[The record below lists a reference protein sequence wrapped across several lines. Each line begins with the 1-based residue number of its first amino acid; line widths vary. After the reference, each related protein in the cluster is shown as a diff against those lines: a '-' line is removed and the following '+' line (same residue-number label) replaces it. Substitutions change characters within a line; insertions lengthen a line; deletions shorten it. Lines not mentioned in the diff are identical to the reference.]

1 MPLNIC
7 FGSLLV
13 QATSNYTS
21 HQRKKFI
28 IIKKKKKRR
37 QIHNPLEFEIKRFT
51 GI

>member
-28 IIKKKKKRR
+28 IIKKKKKKKTDS
-37 QIHNPLEFEIKRFT
+37 QPLEFEIKRFT